1 MCGRYE
7 ILNGERIFVRFG
19 VATTPNATQTQAQAQ
34 ATEILANL
42 DVLDV
47 RPTQQV
53 PVLLTDHQLQVMK
66 WGLVPS
72 WAKDAAIGNK
82 MINARAEGIAEK
94 PSFKR
99 PLRTQRCLLP
109 ASAFFEWQGV
119 KGSKTKYHIGRKDGD
134 MFALAGLYDTW
145 KRPGGDELTTCT
157 IITCAPNAVMAPIHN
172 RMPVILLP
180 EDEDAWL
187 DPDMTEVERITSYLR
202 PYPDALLEAVRA
214 A

>member
-7 ILNGERIFVRFG
+7 IVDGKKIFVRFQ
-19 VATTPNATQTQAQAQ
+19 VANAAP
-34 ATEILANL
+34 EILSN
-42 DVLDV
+42 LDV

-53 PVLLTDHQLQVMK
+53 PVLLTDHQLQLMK

-72 WAKDAAIGNK
+72 WSKDESVGTK
-82 MINARAEGIAEK
+82 MINARTEGIETK

-99 PLRTQRCLLP
+99 PMRTQRCLLP
-109 ASAFFEWQGV
+109 ASGFFEWQGV
-119 KGSKTKYHIGRKDGD
+119 KGAKVKYRIGRRDGD
-134 MFALAGLYDTW
+134 MFALAGLYDVW
-145 KRPGGDELTTCT
+145 KSPTGYELTSCT
-157 IITCAPNAVMAPIHN
+157 IITCQPNAILAPIHN

-180 EDEDAWL
+180 EDEEAWL

-202 PYPDALLEAVRA
+202 PYPDELLEAVRA

>member
-7 ILNGERIFVRFG
+7 IVDGKQIFVHFG
-19 VATTPNATQTQAQAQ
+19 VANAIP
-34 ATEILANL
+34 EMLAN
-42 DVLDV
+42 LDV

-53 PVLLTDHQLQVMK
+53 PVLLTDHELQLMK
-66 WGLVPS
+66 WGLAPS
-72 WAKDAAIGNK
+72 WAKDESVGHK
-82 MINARAEGIAEK
+82 MINARSEGIAEK

-109 ASAFFEWQGV
+109 ASAFFEWQGSQGAT
-119 KGSKTKYHIGRKDGD
+119 KGAKTKYRIGRKDGE
-134 MFALAGLYDTW
+134 MFGLAGLYDVW
-145 KRPGGDELTTCT
+145 KSPGGYELTTCA
-157 IITCAPNAVMAPIHN
+157 IITCQPNAVLAPIHN

-187 DPDMTEVERITSYLR
+187 DPDMTEVERITEYLR
-202 PYPDALLEAVRA
+202 PYPDELLEAMRA

>member
-7 ILNGERIFVRFG
+7 IVDGKRIFIRFR
-19 VATTPNATQTQAQAQ
+19 VATAAPELPPN
-34 ATEILANL
+34 
-42 DVLDV
+42 LDV

-53 PVLLTDHQLQVMK
+53 PVLLADHELTLMK
-66 WGLVPS
+66 WGLVPA
-72 WAKDAAIGNK
+72 WAKDETIGSR
-82 MINARAEGIAEK
+82 MINARAEGIADK

-109 ASAFFEWQGV
+109 ASAFFEWQGARGAKV
-119 KGSKTKYHIGRKDGD
+119 KYRIARTDGD
-134 MFALAGLYDTW
+134 MVGLAGLYDVW
-145 KRPGGDELTTCT
+145 RSPNGSELTTCT
-157 IITCAPNAVMAPIHN
+157 IITCSPNATVAPIHD

-187 DPDMTEVERITSYLR
+187 DPDLTEVEEIRHYLR
-202 PYPDALLEAVRA
+202 PYPAELLEAVRA

>member
-7 ILNGERIFVRFG
+7 IVDGKRIFVRFK
-19 VATTPNATQTQAQAQ
+19 VANTTPEMLSN
-34 ATEILANL
+34 
-42 DVLDV
+42 LDV

-53 PVLLTDHQLQVMK
+53 PALLADHQLQLMK

-72 WAKDAAIGNK
+72 WAKDESIGTK
-82 MINARAEGIAEK
+82 MINARAEGIEDK

-99 PLRTQRCLLP
+99 PLRTQRVLLP

-119 KGSKTKYHIGRKDGD
+119 TGARGAKVKYRIARKDGD
-134 MFALAGLYDTW
+134 MFGLAGLYDIWTA
-145 KRPGGDELTTCT
+145 PSGEELTTCT
-157 IITCAPNAVMAPIHN
+157 IITTTPNKEVQPIHD

-187 DPDMTEVERITSYLR
+187 DPDMTEVAAITQYLR
-202 PYPDALLEAVRA
+202 PYPDDLLDVMRA